1 MREALRAPAPARART
16 WVEALAIEP
25 GQVVV
30 FTGGGALGA
39 VLQSLSAELTLGGR
53 VLLTTTTQ
61 MAPALGENDP
71 PPVLADRYDD
81 LLAGL
86 ETMLANQRRA
96 TATRGILAG
105 GLLRGVP
112 RGWIDRL
119 RDANIADYILV
130 LGDDARGRPLKVGGA
145 DDPVIPSCA
154 SVVMPCAAVSV
165 IDRPLDDT
173 VAYRPE
179 VLAARL
185 ELQFRQRLTPRHIA
199 QALLGPDGCAK
210 GAPEKCRILPL
221 LLDTAAAGA
230 VATKTT
236 AYELRKLGAE
246 RIVACDDSTGRLL
259 VEVYS

>member
-1 MREALRAPAPARART
+1 MREALRAPTPAPVRT
-16 WVEALAIEP
+16 VGEALAIEP

-30 FTGGGALGA
+30 FTGGGDLRA
-39 VLQSLSAELTLGGR
+39 VLQSLSAELTLRGR

-61 MAPALGENDP
+61 MAPALGEDDP
-71 PPVLADRYDD
+71 PPVLASRYDD

-86 ETMLANQRRA
+86 ETMLASQRRA
-96 TATRGILAG
+96 IATRGVLAG

-119 RDANIADYILV
+119 CEANIADYILV
-130 LGDDARGRPLKVGGA
+130 LGDDARGRPLKVAGA
-145 DDPVIPSCA
+145 DDPVIPGSA

-165 IDRPLDDT
+165 VDRPLDDT

-199 QALLGPDGCAK
+199 RALLGPDGCTRD
-210 GAPEKCRILPL
+210 APQGCRILPV
-221 LLDTAAAGA
+221 LLDTAAAGP

-236 AYELRKLGAE
+236 AYELRKLGAM
-246 RIVACDDSTGRLL
+246 RIVACDESTGRLQ
-259 VEVYS
+259 VEVYA